1 VIVSRHAAGPGNAVP
16 YLSAAL
22 LFPSAVEEFLMRSRI
37 ARNLDWLLSPAAPQ
51 GLRRETF
58 AAAAKPR
65 SALPSGFSGHDY
77 AVYLLHIA
85 AEIEHLLMVQYLY
98 AAYSLG
104 GDQVPDAKRA
114 IVQRWQETIQG
125 IAKEEMAHLVS
136 VQNILRLI
144 GGPLNLDRN
153 DYPWDAPFYPFEFA
167 LEPLSRASLAR
178 YIVTES
184 PETWPPDVSAAEK
197 KEIIDLALAGQ
208 TMPVKRVGVLYS
220 LMIDVIK
227 NEELLP
233 DALFQADTLPYQAS
247 WDEWGRAYRQGARGA
262 TLTPGSGTPD
272 LLIMTAYSRA
282 SAVAALQAVAEQGE
296 AAQIDPDI
304 DETSHFRRFL
314 EIYREFPKAADKWSP
329 TANMAINP
337 RTMGGDTPIE
347 GTSYISNEQTR
358 HWGDLFNLRYRM
370 LLLYLSHAFRMSGSD
385 ARHDDTGARGMIV
398 HRTFGEMYNLRAV
411 AKIMSKLPLGP
422 PQNQLCAGPPFE
434 MPYSI
439 ALPAAERDC
448 WRLHLDLLEASAE
461 LGRRLQPRAGVAEI
475 NYLKSLAA
483 LDQETMAAIAA
494 IMGVGN
500 AGPAPRAV
508 RSAI

>member
-1 VIVSRHAAGPGNAVP
+1 
-16 YLSAAL
+16 
-22 LFPSAVEEFLMRSRI
+22 MRSRI
-37 ARNLDWLLSPAAPQ
+37 ARNLEFLLSPAAPQ
-51 GLRRETF
+51 GLRRDTF
-58 AAAAKPR
+58 AAAAKPV
-65 SALPSGFSGHDY
+65 SELPAGFSGHDY

-104 GDQVPDAKRA
+104 GDKVPEAQQAKVR
-114 IVQRWQETIQG
+114 RWQETILG
-125 IAKEEMAHLVS
+125 IAKEEMAHFIS

-153 DYPWDAPFYPFEFA
+153 DYPWDAPFYPFQFS

-184 PETWPPDVSAAEK
+184 PEKWPADVSAAEK
-197 KEIIDLALAGQ
+197 KEIIDLAKAKQ
-208 TMPVKRVGVLYS
+208 TVPVKRVGDLYS
-220 LMIDVIK
+220 LMISVIG
-227 NEELLP
+227 NEKLLP
-233 DALFQADTLPYQAS
+233 DELFQADTLPYQAS

-262 TLTPGSGTPD
+262 ALNPGSQTPD

-282 SAVAALQAVAEQGE
+282 SAVAALEAVAEQGE
-296 AAQIDPDI
+296 AAHIDPDI

-314 EIYREFPKAADKWSP
+314 QIYREFPKAADKWSP
-329 TANMAINP
+329 TANIAINP
-337 RTMGGDTPIE
+337 RTMGGTEPIE
-347 GTSYISNEQTR
+347 DTNYIADEQSR

-370 LLLYLSHAFRMSGSD
+370 LLLYLAHGFRMSSAD
-385 ARHDDTGARGMIV
+385 ARLDDAGARGMIV

-411 AKIMSKLPLGP
+411 AKIMTKLPLGP
-422 PQNQLCAGPPFE
+422 PPHDLCAGPPFE

-448 WRLHLDLLEASAE
+448 WRLHLDLLEASTQLA
-461 LGRRLQPRAGVAEI
+461 GRLEPRASGPEQ
-475 NYLKSLAA
+475 NYLRSLTA
-483 LDQETMAAIAA
+483 LDLETIATIRK
-494 IMGVGN
+494 IMGIGN
-500 AGPAPRAV
+500 PSFAPRAV